1 MYIYIYVYRSFQF
14 PESRF
19 QFRDTRFQITDTE
32 FQTPMF
38 QRATFLEACATADV
52 AAGSSGAALLF
63 WLFAIL
69 IVRNPA
75 SAQH

>member
-1 MYIYIYVYRSFQF
+1 MYIYAYVYRKFQF

-19 QFRDTRFQITDTE
+19 QFTDTRFRITDTV

-38 QRATFLEACATADV
+38 QRATFLEACATADEAV
-52 AAGSSGAALLF
+52 GSSGAALLF

-75 SAQH
+75 CAQH